1 MKILKRIFITLV
13 IIQVVILLFAILYP
27 ILSKTKHPIDR
38 WDSEEPYMQVYF
50 CEGPKTVEK
59 MTCEIMVEGKSVSL
73 EASSPRVP
81 HYERADKVEFGH
93 YIESEEDPDT
103 KEWVCELAIE
113 YKFRGKNVVATVYS
127 SNFEEYPVGMEI
139 TLTPRE
145 PKYNYTYY

>member
-50 CEGPKTVEK
+50 CEGPSTVKK
-59 MTCEIMVEGKSVSL
+59 MTCEIMVDGKPVSF
-73 EASSPRVP
+73 EAAAPVMLHGDRLN
-81 HYERADKVEFGH
+81 KIEFGH
-93 YIESEEDPDT
+93 YVESEKDSDT
-103 KEWVCELAIE
+103 KEWACELAIE
-113 YKFRGKNVVATVYS
+113 YKFRGKNVIATVYS
-127 SNFEEYPVGMEI
+127 SIFEEYPVGMEI
-139 TLTPRE
+139 ALTPRE